1 MEFIVIF
8 ADVIELM
15 SLSSETEFRLFGSGL
30 KYTPEHRDAFKNQ
43 VWLLVLMDPMQL
55 SIILTQ
61 VLFLT
66 FNGMICSL
74 KH

>member
-1 MEFIVIF
+1 MIEVGFFVIF

-43 VWLLVLMDPMQL
+43 VWLL
-55 SIILTQ
+55 ST
-61 VLFLT
+61 
-66 FNGMICSL
+66 S
-74 KH
+74 K